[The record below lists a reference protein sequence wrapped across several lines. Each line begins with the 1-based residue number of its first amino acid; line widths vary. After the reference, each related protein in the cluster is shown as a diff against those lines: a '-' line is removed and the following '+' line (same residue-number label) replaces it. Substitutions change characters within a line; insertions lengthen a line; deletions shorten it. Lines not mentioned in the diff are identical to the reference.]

1 MASTA
6 RQHYSPS
13 HAGNI
18 LLKECA
24 SMRARLRANLHKPT
38 DGDEDSLAAY
48 IEAKV
53 AIRNM
58 DHKELRAAVLDANIT
73 AYYTDRANSCHAAKA
88 P

>member
-13 HAGNI
+13 HAGNT

-24 SMRARLRANLHKPT
+24 AMRARLRANLRKPA

-73 AYYTDRANSCHAAKA
+73 AYYTDRANGCHAAKA